1 MNTTH
6 EEKRATKDLVD
17 KCRVYLLE
25 NFHKFSEDNK
35 IKISLKLLEKSM
47 PTQLEG
53 NFTINK
59 MNDIVKDNRV
69 QEFLVGD
76 N

>member
-6 EEKRATKDLVD
+6 EEKLATKDLVD
-17 KCRVYLLE
+17 KCRTYLLE
-25 NFHKFSEDNK
+25 NFHKFTDDNK

-53 NFTINK
+53 SVNVVMMPAVTI
-59 MNDIVKDNRV
+59 
-69 QEFLVGD
+69 GD
-76 N
+76 KPLDLNIG